1 MSRPTV
7 ARPSA
12 PARDGRDRLS
22 SPPVGTAP
30 DTRTRHAS
38 AALRIG
44 QAAVI
49 GSVCGLAWAGA
60 LRAYMAELN
69 SALSTVT
76 WGGTFVGILL
86 PGVLA
91 GAALG
96 AATAIE
102 PTVRGRRAL
111 HWCAA
116 APLAFAVFPMLL
128 PGQLA
133 ALLTTGLGGGAVG
146 VALGGLAG
154 GYALGG
160 RRRWARWM
168 TALVWSVII
177 VGVAATVPPIGGPEL
192 AASEARG
199 WWIMLLAAS
208 LMILLGLAASIPF
221 RRLSAYRDSHTSQP
235 VET

>member
-1 MSRPTV
+1 MSRPSLARSSGPPGLRTV
-7 ARPSA
+7 RA
-12 PARDGRDRLS
+12 S
-22 SPPVGTAP
+22 SPPLGTASEGS
-30 DTRTRHAS
+30 TRRGS
-38 AALRIG
+38 RALQIG
-44 QAAVI
+44 QAAAI

-76 WGGTFVGILL
+76 WGGTFIGILW
-86 PGVLA
+86 PGVLT
-91 GAALG
+91 GAVLG

-111 HWCAA
+111 RWCAA
-116 APLAFAVFPMLL
+116 APLALAVFPMLL

-160 RRRWARWM
+160 RRRWARWV

-177 VGVAATVPPIGGPEL
+177 LGVAASVPPIGGPEL
-192 AASEARG
+192 GVSEPRG

-208 LMILLGLAASIPF
+208 LMIVLGLAASIPF
-221 RRLSAYRDSHTSQP
+221 RRLNAYRDGDSTEQ